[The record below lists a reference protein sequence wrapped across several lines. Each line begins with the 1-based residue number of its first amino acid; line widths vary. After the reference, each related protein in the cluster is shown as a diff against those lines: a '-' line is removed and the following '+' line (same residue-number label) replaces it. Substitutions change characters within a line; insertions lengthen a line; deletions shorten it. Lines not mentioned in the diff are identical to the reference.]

1 MTSAYPLN
9 HPSLCRERPGHT
21 VISNGAGRRFF
32 FRIRSCDC
40 VGLHREKSLFLF
52 RQCGTIETLSSR
64 VLRPSGGLAQQWS
77 SGLALPTEL
86 FFGDELFHSSG
97 NFVVFKHFSGVD
109 LRQAFFHLAD
119 KPLIVTNQ
127 ALNRFMHQRRAIA
140 PLLAAMLSSLACS
153 SGESFAIGDETN
165 CRCVIDC

>member
-1 MTSAYPLN
+1 
-9 HPSLCRERPGHT
+9 
-21 VISNGAGRRFF
+21 
-32 FRIRSCDC
+32 
-40 VGLHREKSLFLF
+40 VGS
-52 RQCGTIETLSSR
+52 RQR
-64 VLRPSGGLAQQWS
+64 WS
-77 SGLALPTEL
+77 SGLALAAAL

-97 NFVVFKHFSGVD
+97 NFVVFKHFAAVD

-119 KPLIVTNQ
+119 KPLIVANQ
-127 ALNRFMHQRRAIA
+127 AFHRFMPQRRAIA